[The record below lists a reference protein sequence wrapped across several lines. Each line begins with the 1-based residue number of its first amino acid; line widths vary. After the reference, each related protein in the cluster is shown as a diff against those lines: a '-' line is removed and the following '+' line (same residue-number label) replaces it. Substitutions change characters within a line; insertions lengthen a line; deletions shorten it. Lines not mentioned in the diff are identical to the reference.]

1 MTAAQKIAKD
11 KFKQAIAYR
20 QKTGVSLKEAFAHIY
35 GKKIAN
41 TRKLVFDYL
50 EVPKGKVPKVVKIIG
65 NINNFKANIWGIQLG
80 FVEVKANNEIYLQL
94 MDLTNNKPIIK
105 FIPGLSSKEIDAY
118 AYDISEYIKYYS
130 NQSHTYTELESLKSK
145 LKKWSRLIDKEVNKL
160 NKKST
165 KMPIKKAAPKKKIAK
180 KVVRKIVKKK
190 AAPKKVAKK
199 KLTKQDYD
207 KRYQAKKPGKRTSA
221 SGNTYYESRPNRSDK
236 GKLLGI
242 GNVLNK
248 NQEIK
253 RLSQLAKT
261 PLEKRIV
268 SILKYNLQDYDNL
281 KSLIKDVLYNGLQ
294 SGIIS
299 DLIYY
304 NDTLAFYKRYKKEID
319 VLLKDVMNE
328 SGANS
333 PANIFGKKWDN
344 EDWSVQDTNNRNLL
358 AWFGFEEK
366 TRELADKLGYEI

>member
-1 MTAAQKIAKD
+1 MTAAQKTAKA

-35 GKKIAN
+35 GKKKIGA
-41 TRKLVFDYL
+41 
-50 EVPKGKVPKVVKIIG
+50 VK
-65 NINNFKANIWGIQLG
+65 
-80 FVEVKANNEIYLQL
+80 
-94 MDLTNNKPIIK
+94 
-105 FIPGLSSKEIDAY
+105 
-118 AYDISEYIKYYS
+118 
-130 NQSHTYTELESLKSK
+130 
-145 LKKWSRLIDKEVNKL
+145 
-160 NKKST
+160 KKSA
-165 KMPIKKAAPKKKIAK
+165 KKSATKKKVAK
-180 KVVRKIVKKK
+180 KVVRKIVKK
-190 AAPKKVAKK
+190 VAKK
-199 KLTKQDYD
+199 KITKTDYD
-207 KRYQAKKPGKRTSA
+207 KRYQAKKPGKRVSK
-221 SGNTYYESRPNRSDK
+221 SGNIYYENRANRSDR

-242 GNVLNK
+242 GSVLTK

-319 VLLKDVMNE
+319 VLLKDIMNE
-328 SGANS
+328 TGANS
-333 PANIFGKKWDN
+333 PADVFGNKWDK
-344 EDWSVQDTNNRNLL
+344 EDWSITDTNNRNLL

-366 TRELADKLGYEI
+366 ARELADKLGYEI

>member
-1 MTAAQKIAKD
+1 MTAAQKTAKD
-11 KFKQAIAYR
+11 KFKKAIAYR

-35 GKKIAN
+35 GKKVGAV
-41 TRKLVFDYL
+41 K
-50 EVPKGKVPKVVKIIG
+50 KKVVK
-65 NINNFKANIWGIQLG
+65 
-80 FVEVKANNEIYLQL
+80 
-94 MDLTNNKPIIK
+94 
-105 FIPGLSSKEIDAY
+105 
-118 AYDISEYIKYYS
+118 
-130 NQSHTYTELESLKSK
+130 KS
-145 LKKWSRLIDKEVNKL
+145 
-160 NKKST
+160 
-165 KMPIKKAAPKKKIAK
+165 APKKKAAK
-180 KVVRKIVKKK
+180 KVVRKVVKKK
-190 AAPKKVAKK
+190 AATKKVAKK
-199 KLTKQDYD
+199 KLTPRDYD
-207 KRYQAKKPGKRTSA
+207 KRYSAKKPGKRTSA

-319 VLLKDVMNE
+319 VLLKDIMNE

>member
-1 MTAAQKIAKD
+1 MTAAQKTAKD
-11 KFKQAIAYR
+11 KFKKAIAYR

-35 GKKIAN
+35 GKK
-41 TRKLVFDYL
+41 
-50 EVPKGKVPKVVKIIG
+50 KVGAVKKKV
-65 NINNFKANIWGIQLG
+65 A
-80 FVEVKANNEIYLQL
+80 
-94 MDLTNNKPIIK
+94 
-105 FIPGLSSKEIDAY
+105 
-118 AYDISEYIKYYS
+118 
-130 NQSHTYTELESLKSK
+130 
-145 LKKWSRLIDKEVNKL
+145 
-160 NKKST
+160 KKS
-165 KMPIKKAAPKKKIAK
+165 APKKKVAK
-180 KVVRKIVKKK
+180 KIVRKVVKKK

-207 KRYQAKKPGKRTSA
+207 KRYQAKKPGKRRSA

-268 SILKYNLQDYDNL
+268 SMIKYKLTGYDNL
-281 KSLIKDVLYNGLQ
+281 ESLLKDILYNGLQ
-294 SGIIS
+294 SGIVS

-304 NDTLAFYKRYKKEID
+304 SDTLAFYKRYKKEID
-319 VLLKDVMNE
+319 TLLKDLVNE
-328 SGANS
+328 TGSNS
-333 PANIFGKKWDN
+333 PADLFGNKWDK
-344 EDWSVQDTNNRNLL
+344 EDFFIEDTNNRNLL

-366 TRELADKLGYEI
+366 LRQLADKLGYEI

>member
-1 MTAAQKIAKD
+1 MTAAQKTAKA

-35 GKKIAN
+35 GKKVGA
-41 TRKLVFDYL
+41 
-50 EVPKGKVPKVVKIIG
+50 VK
-65 NINNFKANIWGIQLG
+65 
-80 FVEVKANNEIYLQL
+80 
-94 MDLTNNKPIIK
+94 
-105 FIPGLSSKEIDAY
+105 
-118 AYDISEYIKYYS
+118 
-130 NQSHTYTELESLKSK
+130 
-145 LKKWSRLIDKEVNKL
+145 
-160 NKKST
+160 
-165 KMPIKKAAPKKKIAK
+165 KKAAPKKKAAK
-180 KVVRKIVKKK
+180 KVVRKIVKK

-199 KLTKQDYD
+199 KLTPKDYD
-207 KRYQAKKPGKRTSA
+207 LRYSAKKPGKRTSA

-268 SILKYNLQDYDNL
+268 SMIKYKLTGYDNL
-281 KSLIKDVLYNGLQ
+281 ESLLKDILYNGLQ
-294 SGIIS
+294 SGIVS

-304 NDTLAFYKRYKKEID
+304 SDTLAFYKRYKKEID
-319 VLLKDVMNE
+319 TLLKDLINE
-328 SGANS
+328 TGSNS
-333 PANIFGKKWDN
+333 PADLFGNKWDK
-344 EDWSVQDTNNRNLL
+344 EDFFIEDTNNRNLL

-366 TRELADKLGYEI
+366 LRGLADKLGYEI